1 MYVGDRFNG
10 RSWSAIK
17 RRLHLDSLA
26 RKLRK
31 IDMYLDAIDRI
42 DDFGGGGFV
51 KSISKA
57 AGKAKKFVSKKANEL
72 SKSAGKKF
80 KQAKKFASKK
90 INQAEKAIKKNPK
103 AAAGIAAGT
112 GAAAGAG
119 ATALAM
125 KKGARDSWY
134 QDIDWWKG
142 NIGGQLWESTVN
154 KVRGRGFKTNE
165 EHLQSQIN
173 EMQKMNSATK
183 PQPPAAPKPATP
195 APKAATPKPA
205 AQPKQPAQPK
215 PAGPKPPSPQKA
227 TDSWYRGYKDVGK
240 LLKCLKGR

>member
-1 MYVGDRFNG
+1 MIKVNLNRIVDELFDDALHGVR
-10 RSWSAIK
+10 WSDISPSKILSGAKDLGKKAIK
-17 RRLHLDSLA
+17 GAES
-26 RKLRK
+26 
-31 IDMYLDAIDRI
+31 
-42 DDFGGGGFV
+42 FG
-51 KSISKA
+51 KS
-57 AGKAKKFVSKKANEL
+57 AKKTL
-72 SKSAGKKF
+72 SKGVKKV
-80 KQAKKFASKK
+80 
-90 INQAEKAIKKNPK
+90 EKYAKKNPK
-103 AAAGIAAGT
+103 KALGIAAST

-119 ATALAM
+119 AAALAM

-173 EMQKMNSATK
+173 EMQKMNSASK

-195 APKAATPKPA
+195 APKAAQPKPA

-215 PAGPKPPSPQKA
+215 PASPKPPSPQKA
-227 TDSWYRGYKDVGK
+227 TDSWYRGYRDAEE
-240 LLKCLKGR
+240 LLKRIKARMNMK